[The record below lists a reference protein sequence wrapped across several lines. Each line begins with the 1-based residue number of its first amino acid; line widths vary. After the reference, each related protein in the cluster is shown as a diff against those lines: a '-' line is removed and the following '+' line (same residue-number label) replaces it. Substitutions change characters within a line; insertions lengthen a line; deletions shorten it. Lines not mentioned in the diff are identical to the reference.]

1 MTHWPDHISGTTTH
15 SRTGKVSHVF
25 RYGVDYVLI
34 NPAAAEGPLLFSR
47 NRWNLLSV
55 NDRDHGGQRRLGRG
69 VDWARDILSARG
81 LALGTTDRIL
91 LLTQPG
97 CLGYVFNPVS
107 FWLAFRGDDLLAVIA
122 EVNNTFGDRHSY
134 LCALPGFAPIGPADR
149 IEATKVF
156 HVSPFQDVAGKYRFA
171 FDIRPDR
178 INILIG
184 YRNGEEGVFA
194 TLSGRRRPLSNRSA
208 LGALLRRPAGALRT
222 ILLIHWQALRLVLK
236 RAVYRPRPLP
246 PTEEVS

>member
-15 SRTGKVSHVF
+15 ARTGKVSHVF

-34 NPAAAEGPLLFSR
+34 DPVSAEGPLLFSR

-55 NDRDHGGQRRLGRG
+55 HDRDHGGQRRLGRG
-69 VDWARDILSARG
+69 VDWARDILAARG
-81 LALGTTDRIL
+81 LALGATDRIL

-134 LCALPGFAPIGPADR
+134 LCALPGFAPIGASDR

-208 LGALLRRPAGALRT
+208 LGALVRRPAGALRT